1 MSEERPRDRI
11 YSWALY
17 RIHILRDYAR
27 RNCMSSTCG
36 GRDEDGEPIPCSGA
50 NCGEKRIA
58 EEHQRELQAMR
69 DTCAL
74 VEWLERV
81 EIEKKAA
88 DDKASRGK
96 R

>member
-1 MSEERPRDRI
+1 MSEERPRERI
-11 YSWALY
+11 YGWALY

-36 GRDEDGEPIPCSGA
+36 QRDEDGEPIPCSGA
-50 NCGEKRIA
+50 NCGEKRIHP
-58 EEHQRELQAMR
+58 EHQRELQAMR

-74 VEWLERV
+74 VEWLERK
-81 EIEKKAA
+81 ELEQAA
-88 DDKASRGK
+88 KDDKENRK

>member
-1 MSEERPRDRI
+1 VSEERPRDRI

-27 RNCMSSTCG
+27 RNCLSATCG
-36 GRDEDGEPIPCSGA
+36 ARDEEGEPIPCSGK
-50 NCGEKRIA
+50 NCGENRIH
-58 EEHQRELQAMR
+58 EEHRRELQAMR